1 MLLLKQIRTF
11 FTQRELNKIPAN
23 RKYRYPINIQNRLCK
38 KRKKV
43 TEKTD
48 SKNKIISET
57 TYKTSISFL

>member
-38 KRKKV
+38 KRKKGHR
-43 TEKTD
+43 ENGFK
-48 SKNKIISET
+48 E
-57 TYKTSISFL
+57 